1 MVSSVLASAPR
12 LRNRVPHLGQGSLT
26 GYYERYAA
34 LMADAGQPSL
44 KMHRRAFGTTTV
56 RAAARRAAACP
67 VVPEF
72 LQRPLGLALDAAAD

>member
-1 MVSSVLASAPR
+1 MSVTPEDVSESE
-12 LRNRVPHLGQGSLT
+12 LRLT